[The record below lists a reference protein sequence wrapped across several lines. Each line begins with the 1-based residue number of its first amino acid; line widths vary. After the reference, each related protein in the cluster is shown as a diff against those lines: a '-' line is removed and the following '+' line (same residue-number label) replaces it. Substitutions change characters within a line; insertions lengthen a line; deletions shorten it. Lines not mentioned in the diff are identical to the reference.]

1 MNDSRPKEH
10 PTIVQVAV
18 PRPLRTTFSYALA
31 SDADLTASIGS
42 RVRVPF
48 GSSSVIGV
56 VVGLETNVAGIA
68 LKEIDEILDPEPLL
82 GADLIDLAR
91 WSADYYHHP
100 IGDVLATML
109 PSLARRGDPAVVRAK
124 PIWRARTGDLEALA
138 RAPRQ
143 QETYALLQA
152 LGAVRDAELAVYGLE
167 RRHVR
172 ALAEKDLAYTTN
184 EQPRL
189 HRGQTSITTTLEQRV
204 AIEQIVGALGK
215 PETVLLEGV
224 TGSGKTEVYLRVIE
238 EVVDRGQ
245 QALVLVPEISLTP
258 QTASRFLTR
267 FGSAGT
273 YHSAAADRDRFDTW
287 LECAAGVQRILVG
300 TRSAVF
306 TPFKNLGIII
316 VDEEHDSSF
325 KQGEG
330 FRYSARDLAV
340 KRGFDLSIP
349 VVLGSAT
356 PAIETITNVDR
367 GRYRRARLTH
377 RPGGAAMPRFEI
389 VDIRGLQLD
398 RGLSEPVVNA
408 IERHLGSGA
417 QVLVFIN
424 RRGYAPVLFCPQC
437 RWQARC
443 RNCDSRMTVHSR
455 PRQLRCHLCD
465 AVRPIP
471 AECPECHGEL
481 INLGA
486 GTQRIEEAL
495 TERFDVPLYRIDRD
509 TTRSTSRL
517 EANLNAIR
525 EGKPLILVGTQ
536 MLAKGH
542 HLPGVTLVV
551 VIDADQGFL
560 SADYRAPERTAQ
572 LITQVAGRAGRA
584 ERPGEVWVQTL
595 DPDNENL
602 VALMADGYAGFAAR
616 EAIHRREAQMPPF
629 GFMALIRADALEPEG
644 PRRFLAELRRSP
656 AVAGV
661 SIAGP
666 VPAPIP
672 RRANRYRFQLMATAE
687 KRAALH
693 RFLRSIETIDSPRNI
708 RFSIDVDPLDTF

>member
-1 MNDSRPKEH
+1 MNDSQPENH

-18 PRPLRTTFSYALA
+18 PRPLRTTFSYTLPAG
-31 SDADLTASIGS
+31 DAAPPIGC
-42 RVRVPF
+42 RVRAPF
-48 GSSSVIGV
+48 GASTIVGI
-56 VVGLETNVAGIA
+56 VVGLETNVAGIK
-68 LKEIDEILDPEPLL
+68 LKEISEVLDEEPVL

-91 WSADYYHHP
+91 WSAEYYHHP

-109 PSLARRGDPAVVRAK
+109 PTLARRGEDAVVRAK
-124 PIWRARTGDLEALA
+124 PIWRVKRGDLNVLA

-143 QETYALLQA
+143 QETYTLLSA

-172 ALAEKDLAYTTN
+172 ALAEKDLAYTTE
-184 EQPRL
+184 EQPNLR
-189 HRGQTSITTTLEQRV
+189 RGHTNITTTLEQRV

-215 PETVLLEGV
+215 PETVLLDGV
-224 TGSGKTEVYLRVIE
+224 TGSGKTEVYLRAIE
-238 EVVDRGQ
+238 EVIDRGQ

-287 LECAAGVQRILVG
+287 LECAKGVQRILVG

-306 TPFKNLGIII
+306 APFKNLGIII

-325 KQGEG
+325 KQAEG

-356 PAIETITNVDR
+356 PAIETLTNVDR

-377 RPGGAAMPRFEI
+377 RPGDAALPRFEI
-389 VDIRGLQLD
+389 VDIRGLHLD
-398 RGLSEPVVNA
+398 RGLSEPVTSA
-408 IERHLGSGA
+408 IERHLESGS

-443 RNCDSRMTVHSR
+443 ANCDSRMTVHQR

-465 AVRPIP
+465 AVGSIP
-471 AECPECHGEL
+471 VECPDCRNEL

-495 TERFDVPLYRIDRD
+495 GERFNVPLYRIDRD
-509 TTRSTSRL
+509 TTRSTARL

-525 EGKPLILVGTQ
+525 EGEPLILIGTQ

-542 HLPGVTLVV
+542 HLPAVTLVV

-584 ERPGEVWVQTL
+584 ERAGEVWVQTL
-595 DPDNENL
+595 DPENENL
-602 VALMADGYAGFAAR
+602 TALMADGYAGFAAR
-616 EAIHRREAQMPPF
+616 EASHRRDARMPPF
-629 GFMALIRADALEPEG
+629 GFMALIRADALDPEG
-644 PRRFLAELRRSP
+644 PRRFLAELRSSP
-656 AVAGV
+656 ATAGV
-661 SIAGP
+661 AIAGP

-672 RRANRYRFQLMATAE
+672 RRANRYRFQLMVTAE
-687 KRAALH
+687 KRADLH
-693 RFLRSIETIDSPRNI
+693 RFLRSIEVIESPRNV
-708 RFSIDVDPLDTF
+708 RFSIDVDPLDTY